1 MDIQAINDIF
11 KDITESITGLNGYA
25 FGWPADRVRGRD
37 PETDTEMEY
46 PRVFFAVPTVQQDVI
61 RNQDIYNITL
71 YFDDL
76 QGYDNAGEAITTTQ
90 LGQWSGLQLIA
101 QKWLNEFKARKYER
115 EADYAGINSPVSFTL
130 DSFGGMQRMATVQMS
145 FSLVTPSMC
154 AITITVKVA
163 RLNATATTTL
173 AASAKIARIATASFN
188 VASTLLA
195 TAVKG
200 GAVIQVAESAM
211 SANASLLARLQRA
224 KQAEISATAT
234 GTLTASA
241 QRAIIAQSTLNANAS
256 LSATTK
262 RAKLAQLNA
271 IASAT
276 LEALAIAEQQGVQNA
291 YAMLYGVAGLTS
303 SAQVAKQAQLDANA
317 TATLDATAQRALVA
331 TFTAEATSILSAT
344 LAAIR
349 VVSAQFTAQ
358 AETTLTAQV
367 SKAISANVNAQAN
380 TELQAI
386 VSRAVSASMTATAQT
401 SVLAVLANQVVM
413 LASAG
418 GTLSATPQKAV
429 YRSASLSAN
438 GTLSASVKRALRA
451 SFARSATGTLSAT
464 AISEVPYDTDAAAFF
479 TAAGITDTTQK
490 NAVNTLVTSLKSAG
504 VWTKMLAIYPFV
516 GGSSSSHAVNLKTPG
531 TYDLTFV
538 GGVTHS
544 LNGVLGDGTTGY
556 YDTGLATNVLSQ
568 NSASAFIYSRS
579 NVNNTGRD
587 LGAADGSAGLIQI
600 SSRDGS
606 GNLRVTVMNNGFGT
620 IVVANSLGLFGGTR
634 TNSTQETLCANAT
647 VSTRSAASIAPNTRN
662 IYGLCRNQ
670 AGTAADFSTRQQAF
684 ACIGAGLTTGTGSE
698 YTALYNAVVAYQTAL
713 SRNV

>member
-1 MDIQAINDIF
+1 MDIQAINNIF

-37 PETDTEMEY
+37 PETDAEMEY
-46 PRVFFAVPTVQQDVI
+46 PRVFFAVPTVSQDVL

-115 EADYAGINSPVSFTL
+115 EADYAGINSPVSITL

-154 AITITVKVA
+154 AITITLKVA
-163 RLNATATTTL
+163 RLNAAANATL
-173 AASAKIARIATASFN
+173 VANANIVRVATANFN
-188 VASTLLA
+188 AVSGLVA

-200 GAVIQVAESAM
+200 GAVIQLAESAM
-211 SANASLLARLQRA
+211 SATASLNAQAQKA
-224 KQAEISATAT
+224 KQAESNISAT
-234 GTLTASA
+234 GTLSA
-241 QRAIIAQSTLNANAS
+241 TLQRALAGQSV
-256 LSATTK
+256 LSASGSLDANVQ

-276 LEALAIAEQQGVQNA
+276 LQALAVAEQQGIQNA
-291 YAMLYGVAGLTS
+291 YAMLYGVAEL
-303 SAQVAKQAQLDANA
+303 SATGQVARQAQLAA
-317 TATLDATAQRALVA
+317 TGQATLSATAQRAQIAEFNQQA
-331 TFTAEATSILSAT
+331 TALLSAT

-358 AETTLTAQV
+358 AETSLTAQLSRAV
-367 SKAISANVNAQAN
+367 SASVQAQAE
-380 TELQAI
+380 TSLQAI
-386 VSRAVSASMTATAQT
+386 ISRAVSASMTAQGST
-401 SVLAVLANQVVM
+401 SLLAVLANQVVF

-418 GTLSATPQKAV
+418 GTLSATGKVAKQAAFSRSANGTVSATLKRAV
-429 YRSASLSAN
+429 YRSASLTASA
-438 GTLSASVKRALRA
+438 
-451 SFARSATGTLSAT
+451 TLSAT
-464 AISEVPYDTDAAAFF
+464 GVSAPAYDADAQAFF

-504 VWTKMLAIYPFV
+504 VWTKMVAIYPFV
-516 GGSSSSHAVNLKTPG
+516 GGTASSHAVNLRTPG
-531 TYDLTFV
+531 TYNLTFV

-544 LNGVLGDGTTGY
+544 ANGVVGDGTTGY
-556 YDTGLATNVLSQ
+556 YDTGMPLNTLAQ
-568 NSASAFIYSRS
+568 NNMSAFIYSRTNVALTARDIGVSGPAGNGNMSLNARNTS
-579 NVNNTGRD
+579 NLYQALFMGFPATTSNT
-587 LGAADGSAGLIQI
+587 S
-600 SSRDGS
+600 
-606 GNLRVTVMNNGFGT
+606 
-620 IVVANSLGLFGGTR
+620 SLGLFGGI
-634 TNSTQETLCANAT
+634 
-647 VSTRSAASIAPNTRN
+647 RSASTSEIHCINLTTSTKTSNSEPPNSLN
-662 IYGLCRNQ
+662 IYGLARNENNI
-670 AGTAADFSTRQQAF
+670 AANFSTRQQAF
-684 ACIGAGLTTGTGSE
+684 ACLGQSLTTGTSSE